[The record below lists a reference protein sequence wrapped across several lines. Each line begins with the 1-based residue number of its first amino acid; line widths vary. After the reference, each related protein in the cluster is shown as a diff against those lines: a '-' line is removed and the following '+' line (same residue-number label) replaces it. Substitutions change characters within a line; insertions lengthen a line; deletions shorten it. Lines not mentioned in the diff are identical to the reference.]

1 MHTMCAPEVSRYLH
15 WGATTQDI
23 MDTASVL
30 QMQDGLQ
37 FIEKELKEMEAILA
51 GMAQKYRD
59 T

>member
-1 MHTMCAPEVSRYLH
+1 
-15 WGATTQDI
+15 